1 MERLENCPDVL
12 TPTEAA
18 QVLRIGRSTM
28 YRLIRDNEVRHIKI
42 GKKILIPTEYIKDFL
57 EMSSEKCYNSRQ
69 VENRPVA
76 GKERNYD
83 SNREP

>member
-1 MERLENCPDVL
+1 MNLLEHCPDVL
-12 TPTEAA
+12 TSTEAA

-28 YRLIRDNEVRHIKI
+28 YRLIRDNEIRHIKI
-42 GKKILIPTEYIKDFL
+42 GRKILIPTEYIKDFL
-57 EMSSEKCYNSRQ
+57 EMSSEKCYNSKQ

>member
-12 TPTEAA
+12 TPAEAA
-18 QVLRIGRSTM
+18 QVLRIGRTTM
-28 YRLIRDNEVRHIKI
+28 YRLIRDNEIRHVKI
-42 GKKILIPTEYIKDFL
+42 GRKILIPVKYIKIFI
-57 EMSSEKCYNSRQ
+57 ENPSEKCYNSKQ

>member
-1 MERLENCPDVL
+1 MERLKNCPDVL
-12 TPTEAA
+12 TPAEAA

-28 YRLIRDNEVRHIKI
+28 YRLIRENKIRHIKI
-42 GKKILIPTEYIKDFL
+42 GRKILIPAEYIKVFL
-57 EMSSEKCYNSRQ
+57 EKSSEKCYNSKQ

-76 GKERNYD
+76 GKERIYD